1 MHSMFYAVAR
11 CPSHAGIVSKRLI
24 IHILKVFS
32 LSGSP
37 TILVFPYQIGGNIPT
52 GTTLTGESNAKGV
65 WKNHDFLPVSRF
77 ISEMM
82 QDRAMLTMEGE

>member
-1 MHSMFYAVAR
+1 MSATQSYIKVILQHTFYCATRMHSMFYAVAR

-65 WKNHDFLPVSRF
+65 
-77 ISEMM
+77 
-82 QDRAMLTMEGE
+82 